1 MTRTPTHRAVL
12 LCLAV
17 SSAIV
22 PAIPAQDPVF
32 SGPQRGEKLTPFR
45 VVELASEEK
54 GQQRDPIAEGK
65 GAPAAIVFI
74 HGIERSLVPLLRVI
88 DQYGAERKDRIRS
101 EVVFLG
107 ADRLA
112 GEERARAAVRSL
124 KLRSRA
130 GFSVDGAEGPGNYG
144 LNKECLMTVLAAKDD
159 KVEASFA
166 LVQPGI
172 SDAPA
177 IIRALAAACGDASPP
192 TPEELLAKHGDGA
205 GGRRGDM
212 PRMRDEK
219 AVDLA
224 ALDLSTE
231 AGLREAVRA
240 LIGEVTRLRAEVAE
254 LRRAAPAPE
263 TRPDGRR
270 GKEKEEFP
278 GAVPTDPK
286 LNGLLRRAIR
296 PDNDDATVDKT
307 IAEIEAHVKGNA
319 DLTKQAIDGWV
330 RILHFGDHYGTA
342 HARKAGASQLERLR
356 GS

>member
-1 MTRTPTHRAVL
+1 
-12 LCLAV
+12 LA
-17 SSAIV
+17 
-22 PAIPAQDPVF
+22 PAIPGQDPVF
-32 SGPQRGEKLTPFR
+32 SGPQRGEKITPFR
-45 VVELASEEK
+45 VIDLASEEK
-54 GQQRDPIAEGK
+54 GKERDPIAEGK
-65 GAPAAIVFI
+65 AAPMAIVFV
-74 HGIERSLVPLLRVI
+74 HGLERSLVPLLRVI

-124 KLRSRA
+124 GLRSRA

-144 LNKECLMTVLAAKDD
+144 LNKDCLMTVLAAKDD
-159 KVEASFA
+159 RVEASFA

-177 IIRALAAACGDASPP
+177 IIRALAEACGDASPP
-192 TPEELLAKHGDGA
+192 TPEELLAKQGDGR
-205 GGRRGDM
+205 RRGEM

-219 AVDLA
+219 PVDLA

-254 LRRAAPAPE
+254 LHRSRPGAEARPARKAAGE
-263 TRPDGRR
+263 D
-270 GKEKEEFP
+270 FP
-278 GAVPTDPK
+278 GAVPADPR
-286 LNGLLRRAIR
+286 LNELLRRAIR
-296 PDNDDATVDKT
+296 PDQDDAAVDRT

-319 DLTKQAIDGWV
+319 DLTKQAIDGWTRV
-330 RILHFGDHYGTA
+330 LHFGDRYGTA
-342 HARKAGASQLERLR
+342 HSRKAGAALLERLR
-356 GS
+356 ES